1 MPHLK
6 SVKSERWGASYIYIY
21 IYVYTYIFIHYI
33 FGQGSELQET
43 LLVSHT
49 RLTNVPSFAK
59 VQSPII
65 FLLDK
70 HLYRPFYLVVPQA
83 I

>member
-1 MPHLK
+1 MGIMMHIYMYVHL
-6 SVKSERWGASYIYIY
+6 YI
-21 IYVYTYIFIHYI
+21 YIFIHYI

-49 RLTNVPSFAK
+49 RLTNVPFFAK

-65 FLLDK
+65 FLMDE
-70 HLYRPFYLVVPQA
+70 HFYPPFSLVVD
-83 I
+83 